1 VYLYY
6 DFVILMRNYDF
17 DSSYLGRK
25 SENNEPGLCS
35 LTGSFWPVPFA
46 VLASATGPGVLSSS
60 VPLLSSTPSPLTILS
75 PVCPRC
81 CSLSFFF
88 SPFFCESSAQVKEP
102 NPYHSR
108 LSLLHPAHSPA
119 CPFERLVKNHDDRQ
133 RRLSSI
139 ATLLYSCYIAPI
151 APSTWHATLF
161 RHSRLVFRSLVTL
174 LHPKSLHF
182 RV

>member
-1 VYLYY
+1 MEGRERWAIGGWVYLYY

-88 SPFFCESSAQVKEP
+88 
-102 NPYHSR
+102 Y
-108 LSLLHPAHSPA
+108 
-119 CPFERLVKNHDDRQ
+119 
-133 RRLSSI
+133 LSSV
-139 ATLLYSCYIAPI
+139 SHP
-151 APSTWHATLF
+151 
-161 RHSRLVFRSLVTL
+161 
-174 LHPKSLHF
+174 PKSKNCHLPTLTILVYPF
-182 RV
+182 ASSSQPCLSVRKTGEKP